1 MKQEKS
7 VYDFPL
13 RELYELEPK
22 EFSELTGGLKDLTE
36 LNSDFKEKMSDM
48 TPEVLSKH
56 RCQCKEEFLITK
68 ETKRRK
74 PYKRSE
80 PRPLL
85 YLDSDE
91 SIVKTFQLRYE
102 KRLSSIAKLVLNSFQ
117 KKYIYYAIDDILYS
131 FQSNPSE
138 RDNLLAILYS
148 PVLSL
153 QNNFSISFFDIW
165 IDEIYINEISKVNKF
180 LNNNASNF
188 EQCSYITIKLLYKT
202 RMPVKKPDS
211 LW

>member
-1 MKQEKS
+1 M
-7 VYDFPL
+7 
-13 RELYELEPK
+13 
-22 EFSELTGGLKDLTE
+22 
-36 LNSDFKEKMSDM
+36 
-48 TPEVLSKH
+48 
-56 RCQCKEEFLITK
+56 ITK
-68 ETKRRK
+68 KTKKKK
-74 PYKRSE
+74 PYKPSK

-85 YLDSDE
+85 YLDRDE
-91 SIVKTFQLRYE
+91 SIVRTFQLRYE

-131 FQSNPSE
+131 FKSNPSE

-180 LNNNASNF
+180 LNNDSSNL
-188 EQCSYITIKLLYKT
+188 EQCSYIIIKLLYKT
-202 RMPVKKPDS
+202 RMPVKKPES

>member
-1 MKQEKS
+1 MI
-7 VYDFPL
+7 
-13 RELYELEPK
+13 
-22 EFSELTGGLKDLTE
+22 ELTHKYKF
-36 LNSDFKEKMSDM
+36 LNDEEICFCGSVNTRKQNSNKRKKRKRNIPRLFAYPPLD
-48 TPEVLSKH
+48 EVTL
-56 RCQCKEEFLITK
+56 
-68 ETKRRK
+68 
-74 PYKRSE
+74 
-80 PRPLL
+80 
-85 YLDSDE
+85 
-91 SIVKTFQLRYE
+91 KTFQIKYD
-102 KRLSSIAKLVLNSFQ
+102 KKLSSVGKLILNSFQ
-117 KKYIYYAIDDILYS
+117 NKYIYYAIDDILYS
-131 FQSNPSE
+131 FRSNPME

-180 LNNNASNF
+180 LNNDSSNF